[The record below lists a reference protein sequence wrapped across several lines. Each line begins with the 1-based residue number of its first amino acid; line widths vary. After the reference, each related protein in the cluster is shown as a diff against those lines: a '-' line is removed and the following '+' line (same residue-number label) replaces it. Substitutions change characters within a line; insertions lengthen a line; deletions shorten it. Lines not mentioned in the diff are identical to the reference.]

1 MTTLRKRRVGSIA
14 DELIHKSR
22 ESALAAVQ
30 IFNNPQIGF
39 KSEIFIV
46 TMCIAWTYLLHAYY
60 RKQGIEYRYFKQ
72 SGSRKIF
79 DKTKAGAYK
88 HWELERCLNTE
99 DSPIDKDTANNLRFL
114 IGLRHEIEHQ
124 MTDKIDDYLS
134 ARFQACCLNF
144 NHYVKKLF
152 GNDKGIDKYLAF
164 SLQFSSMNEEQVDIL
179 ASDTEIPEN
188 IQKFIEGFDGALS
201 DLEYN
206 SPQFAYR
213 VLFIAKTANNKG
225 QADKVIEFIKPDSP
239 LAKDVNITY
248 TLTKESEKRKYL
260 PKNIV
265 TTMNKEGFSRFSITN
280 HTNLW
285 KSLEAKEP
293 NKHFGIL
300 VEKTW
305 YWYDSWLKEVRKHC
319 EENRDLYTEKKYLSD
334 KIVSTI
340 QEEGFSKFSIHS
352 HTELYES
359 KNAKEPN
366 KCFGILV
373 KKTWYWYESWLKEV
387 RKHCEENR
395 DLYT

>member
-1 MTTLRKRRVGSIA
+1 MTNSRKRRVGSIA

-60 RKQGIEYRYFKQ
+60 RKQRVEYRYFKQ

-79 DKTKAGAYK
+79 DRTKAGAYK
-88 HWELERCLNTE
+88 YWELERCLNT
-99 DSPIDKDTANNLRFL
+99 DGSPIAKDTANNLRFL

-164 SLQFSSMNEEQVDIL
+164 SLQFSSMNEEQLDIL
-179 ASDTEIPEN
+179 ASDTDIPKN

-201 DLEYN
+201 DPEYN

-239 LAKDVNITY
+239 LAQNLNTTYVLYKDQ
-248 TLTKESEKRKYL
+248 EKTKYL
-260 PKNIV
+260 PSKIV
-265 TTMNKEGFSRFSITN
+265 STMNDEGFTKFTMHN
-280 HTNLW
+280 HTELW
-285 KSLEAKEP
+285 KSINAREP
-293 NKHFGIL
+293 NKRFGIL

-305 YWYDSWLKEVRKHC
+305 YWYDSWLQEVRKYC
-319 EENRDLYTEKKYLSD
+319 KANKNLYS
-334 KIVSTI
+334 
-340 QEEGFSKFSIHS
+340 
-352 HTELYES
+352 
-359 KNAKEPN
+359 
-366 KCFGILV
+366 
-373 KKTWYWYESWLKEV
+373 
-387 RKHCEENR
+387 
-395 DLYT
+395 